1 MLTLQRVQWK
11 FAVSNEVGGVWER
24 LDTIPFGKVIG
35 YSLSSFH
42 ACSLAVIFNLY
53 PSNALAPFSLIVS
66 RAVMEVKEIGRIS
79 VAQTF
84 EEAKTTIR
92 EYEVE
97 TTTKFSVYKKD
108 KAFLSE
114 GK

>member
-1 MLTLQRVQWK
+1 M
-11 FAVSNEVGGVWER
+11 
-24 LDTIPFGKVIG
+24 
-35 YSLSSFH
+35 
-42 ACSLAVIFNLY
+42 
-53 PSNALAPFSLIVS
+53 
-66 RAVMEVKEIGRIS
+66 MEVKEIGRIS